1 MKQALWHIL
10 DDLLSAVLFLI
21 AYGASGSLRVAVGI
35 AVFAALAPVSMRV
48 LRQRRVEPLQWSS
61 LGLMLA
67 LGAAAWLLGSPRFMM
82 ARPSAVHLAL
92 AAAMSRG
99 GWMIPYL
106 NATARDNVP
115 KSVVVAA
122 GHAWAVLMAALG
134 LTNLIIALYFD
145 LWVWAWY
152 VTVISVGAK
161 LAALALQYA
170 VFRALVRRG
179 LARAAAPQPR
189 GAK

>member
-10 DDLLSAVLFLI
+10 DDFLSAVWFLI

-35 AVFAALAPVSMRV
+35 AVLAALAPVSMRV

-106 NATARDNVP
+106 NAAARDNVP
-115 KSVVVAA
+115 KPVVVGA

-145 LWVWAWY
+145 LWVWAWF

-161 LAALALQYA
+161 LAALVLQFA
-170 VFRALVRRG
+170 VFRTLVRRR
-179 LARAAAPQPR
+179 LARAAGLHAS
-189 GAK
+189 GAN

>member
-10 DDLLSAVLFLI
+10 DDLLSALLFLI
-21 AYGASGSLRVAVGI
+21 AYGVSGSLRVAVGI
-35 AVFAALAPVSMRV
+35 AVLAALAPVSMRV

-134 LTNLIIALYFD
+134 LTNLIIALHFD

-179 LARAAAPQPR
+179 LARAAAPQPG

>member
-10 DDLLSAVLFLI
+10 DDFLSAVLFLI

-35 AVFAALAPVSMRV
+35 AVLAALAPVSMRL

-67 LGAAAWLLGSPRFMM
+67 LGTAAWLLDSPRFMM

-115 KSVVVAA
+115 KPVVVAA

-134 LTNLIIALYFD
+134 LTNLIIALYLDF
-145 LWVWAWY
+145 WVWAWY
-152 VTVISVGAK
+152 VSVILVGAK

>member
-10 DDLLSAVLFLI
+10 DDLLSAVWFLI

-35 AVFAALAPVSMRV
+35 TVLAALAPVSMRV

-179 LARAAAPQPR
+179 LARAAAPQPG